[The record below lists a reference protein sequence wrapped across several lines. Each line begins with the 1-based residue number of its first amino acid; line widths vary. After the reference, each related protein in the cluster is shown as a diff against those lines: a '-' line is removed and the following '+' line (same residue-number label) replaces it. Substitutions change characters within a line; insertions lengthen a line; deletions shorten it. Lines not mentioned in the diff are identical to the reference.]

1 MQSKT
6 SSETIIIKIMLKL
19 SEINENKEIKVKIDK
34 YKTVSINESFTW
46 DIKKKNNLTKNELVF

>member
-1 MQSKT
+1 MQLKT

-34 YKTVSINESFTW
+34 YKTVSIN
-46 DIKKKNNLTKNELVF
+46 